1 MSVYGYVF
9 FVMGLLCGALSIGT
23 SLPEAW
29 STLAKGG
36 VALFAVL
43 FTVSLV
49 VGRRIKFDPILR

>member
-1 MSVYGYVF
+1 
-9 FVMGLLCGALSIGT
+9 MGLLCGALSIGT